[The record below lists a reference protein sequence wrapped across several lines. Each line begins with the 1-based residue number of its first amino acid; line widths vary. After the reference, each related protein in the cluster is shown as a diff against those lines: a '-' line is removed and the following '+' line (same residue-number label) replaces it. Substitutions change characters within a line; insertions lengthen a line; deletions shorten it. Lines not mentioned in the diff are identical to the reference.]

1 MLAVQDRNW
10 RDEGENEAQGPCSR
24 PVRLTQVD
32 LAERWRLSCRT
43 LEKWRQ
49 TQRGPSHLK
58 LGGRVIYRLEDVEA
72 YEAERLRGAR

>member
-1 MLAVQDRNW
+1 MQDWNW
-10 RDEGENEAQGPCSR
+10 RDECATEAQDPRSR
-24 PVRLTQVD
+24 HARLTQAE

-49 TQRGPSHLK
+49 TRRGPSHLK

-72 YEAERLRGAR
+72 YEAAQLRGAR